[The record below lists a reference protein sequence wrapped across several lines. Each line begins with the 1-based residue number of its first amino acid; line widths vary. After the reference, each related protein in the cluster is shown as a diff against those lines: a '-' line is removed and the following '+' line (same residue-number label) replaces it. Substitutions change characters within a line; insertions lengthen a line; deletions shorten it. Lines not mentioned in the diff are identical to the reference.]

1 MDSRKNRK
9 HRKRNTVIGKRL
21 DRRAFLAGT
30 GGLAVSLPFLEAMLP
45 VGAEAQ
51 TGGKPRYV
59 LTVQGISQSRDGS
72 VGSPNFEPVR
82 TWGLENDVTFV
93 QGLMVD
99 RSGPAPL
106 QNKGFHP
113 AVYSPLFAGVGC
125 PANGANL
132 QSITSDHVVA
142 QAWGS
147 DVLHI
152 STQTRPA
159 GARLG
164 YNGGGRGTISHTG
177 AARGGL
183 FDAVE
188 SPFAVW
194 DRLFSGLPTSPS
206 TPTPAPTTPT
216 TPTGPTAAERNAQR
230 GLSVLDVAR
239 TRAQSLR
246 GVVSAADW
254 TRMDEHFVAIRELE
268 LKLEDLLNNPT
279 GNGGSGTGA
288 GGGGGSGGT
297 NGCTVPT
304 MPTDPAQG
312 AQWSNETLRGEI
324 FADMLPLAFACDRA
338 QVVNWMITWMQCH
351 MPSTFITGVSEDLHW
366 MTHNDPTD
374 GRNRQV
380 HQAEYTAWQVN
391 QYARL
396 VNNLK
401 NTTDGTTGAPLFD
414 STVAVMVFESV
425 AGHGFGGD
433 GMTALIAGR
442 PSTLNLGTAV
452 QGEHPAQLLS
462 TAMHS
467 VGVSQFLGNV
477 PGLVPGL
484 LR

>member
-1 MDSRKNRK
+1 MGPRK
-9 HRKRNTVIGKRL
+9 H
-21 DRRAFLAGT
+21 
-30 GGLAVSLPFLEAMLP
+30 
-45 VGAEAQ
+45 
-51 TGGKPRYV
+51 
-59 LTVQGISQSRDGS
+59 
-72 VGSPNFEPVR
+72 
-82 TWGLENDVTFV
+82 DVTFV
-93 QGLMVD
+93 QRLIID
-99 RSGPAPL
+99 RTGPAPL

-113 AVYSPLFAGVGC
+113 AVVSPLFAGVGC
-125 PANGANL
+125 PANGGNL
-132 QSITSDHVVA
+132 QAITSDHVVA
-142 QAWGS
+142 QAWS
-147 DVLHI
+147 TDVLHI

-159 GARLG
+159 GARNG
-164 YNGGGRGTISHTG
+164 YNGGGGATISHTG

-183 FDAVE
+183 FDRVE

-194 DRLFSGLPTSPS
+194 DRLFAGLPTS
-206 TPTPAPTTPT
+206 TPTPGPAT

-246 GVVSAADW
+246 TVVSAADW
-254 TRMDEHFVAIRELE
+254 QRMDEHFVAIRELE

-279 GNGGSGTGA
+279 GNAGSGTGS
-288 GGGGGSGGT
+288 GGGGST
-297 NGCTVPT
+297 GCAVPA

-324 FADMLPLAFACDRA
+324 FADMLPLAFACDRT

-351 MPSTFITGVSEDLHW
+351 MPSTFITGVPEDLHW

-374 GRNRQV
+374 GRSRQV
-380 HQAEYTAWQVN
+380 HQSEYTAWQVN

-467 VGVSQFLGNV
+467 VGVSQFLGDV